1 MSARIFGRNGL
12 TTTLLLLIIVTLS
25 TSVAGCGADNQSPAP
40 APKVNYIV
48 ASEDEVTLTTELP
61 GRISALMV
69 SEVRPQVGGIIKERL
84 FKEGTDVK
92 AGQVLYQIEPSLYEA
107 AYNNAKAELARVQA
121 NAVATRNLASRYAKL
136 VQTGAISKQ
145 EYDDAKAAAG
155 QSTAQIN
162 AAKEALETARINL
175 SYTRVTAPV
184 SGRIGRSFYTPGA
197 LVTQNQAN
205 PLATIQQLDYVY
217 VDITQSSTEYLQLQR
232 ARAEGSLKSSGKEA
246 TKVKLYLED
255 NTPYAFTGKDGKLEW
270 VEGDLLFSDVTIDQT
285 TGAIALRA
293 KFKNDYNILLPGM
306 YVRAKLEEGV
316 REGAV
321 IVPQKAISRDLRGG
335 AVAYVLSKKAPSAPG
350 SAQNGSEGKNPAQA
364 GNASLAENEYYVSTR
379 DVTIERNYEN
389 SWIIKDGIKPG
400 DRLVMD
406 GLLKLHP
413 GQKVLGVQV
422 KTEPATRAAN
432 AEKGLPANFGQMKDA
447 PGAVPQEKKNGQALD
462 CPSDESRNPEAD
474 SSDTGEDIPATPLAL
489 AGE

>member
-1 MSARIFGRNGL
+1 MKAQIFSRNSL
-12 TTTLLLLIIVTLS
+12 STTLLLLIIFTLLAS
-25 TSVAGCGADNQSPAP
+25 IAGCGADNQPAAP

-84 FKEGTDVK
+84 FEEGADVK
-92 AGQVLYQIEPSLYEA
+92 AGQVLYQIDPSLYES
-107 AYNNAKAELARVQA
+107 AYNNAKAELARVEA
-121 NAVATRNLASRYAKL
+121 NAVATRNLAGRYSKL

-145 EYDDAKAAAG
+145 EYDDAKASSG
-155 QSTAQIN
+155 QSAAQVS

-175 SYTRVTAPV
+175 SYTQVTAPV

-232 ARAEGSLKSSGKEA
+232 ARAEGFLKSSGEDS
-246 TKVKLYLED
+246 TKVRLYLED
-255 NTPYAFTGKDGKLEW
+255 NTPYAFTGKNGNLEW

-285 TGAIALRA
+285 TGAITLRA

-335 AVAYVLSKKAPSAPG
+335 AVAYVLSKKASSAPAAQKEPG
-350 SAQNGSEGKNPAQA
+350 GKSAAPVENTP
-364 GNASLAENEYYVSTR
+364 LAENEYYVSTR

-389 SWIIKDGIKPG
+389 NWIIKEGIKPG

-413 GQKVLGVQV
+413 GQKVVGVQV
-422 KTEPATRAAN
+422 KDDPATRAATV
-432 AEKGLPANFGQMKDA
+432 EKGLPANFGQMKDT
-447 PGAVPQEKKNGQALD
+447 PGALPQKEKNGQALG
-462 CPSDESRNPEAD
+462 CPSNESRNPRTD
-474 SSDTGEDIPATPLAL
+474 TSDAGGDISISPLAL

>member
-1 MSARIFGRNGL
+1 MSERIFGRNGL
-12 TTTLLLLIIVTLS
+12 TTTLLLLITVTLS

-107 AYNNAKAELARVQA
+107 AYNNAKAELARVEA

-145 EYDDAKAAAG
+145 EYDDAKASAG
-155 QSTAQIN
+155 QSTAQVN

-175 SYTRVTAPV
+175 SYTQVTAPV

-232 ARAEGSLKSSGKEA
+232 ARAEGSLKSSGEES

-350 SAQNGSEGKNPAQA
+350 SAQNGSGGKNQTQA
-364 GNASLAENEYYVSTR
+364 GNAPLAENEYYVSTR

-413 GQKVLGVQV
+413 GQKVMGVQV

-432 AEKGLPANFGQMKDA
+432 EEKGLPANFGQMKDT
-447 PGAVPQEKKNGQALD
+447 PDPVPQEKKNGQALG
-462 CPSDESRNPEAD
+462 CPSNESRNPEAG
-474 SSDTGEDIPATPLAL
+474 SSDAGGDIPASPLAL
-489 AGE
+489 ADE